1 MFERYGQKVIVLAI
15 YGSFHEL
22 LSIVWDSRVIYM
34 FERYAQEVIVFA
46 FYGSFQE
53 LLPTI

>member
-46 FYGSFQE
+46 FYGSFHD
-53 LLPTI
+53 LLPTV